1 LKEKTVR
8 NDVQPYI
15 KDLQNHISSA
25 IETIDGHGQ
34 FVHDDW
40 THRSGGGGQ
49 ARVMQDGGVFEKGGV
64 NFSAVTGVMP
74 QKLAAR
80 MGLEG
85 APTFFATGVS
95 VVLHPR
101 NPFVPTTHCNFRYFE
116 CHDANGQAV
125 DAWFGGGAD
134 LTPYY
139 PYLEDAEHFHRALRS
154 ACDPFGYDL
163 YQKYKAQCDAYFFLP
178 HRDETR
184 GVGGIFFDNLRA
196 DSSAGLERHFA
207 FLRST
212 GDAFLDAYLP
222 IVERRRHEPY
232 GEREKTFQEVRR
244 GRYAEFNLVHD
255 RGTAFGLE
263 TGGRTESILMSLPPV
278 VRWVYNFIPELGSR
292 EADLQDFLRPRDWL
306 GIGDPQPNP

>member
-1 LKEKTVR
+1 MKH
-8 NDVQPYI
+8 DVQTYI
-15 KDLQNHISSA
+15 KDLQSRISSA
-25 IETIDGHGQ
+25 IEGMDGHAK
-34 FVHDDW
+34 FLHDDW

-49 ARVMQDGGVFEKGGV
+49 ARVMQDGAIFEKGGV

-74 QKLAAR
+74 QKLAER

-85 APTFFATGVS
+85 TPTFFATGVS

-116 CHDANGQAV
+116 CHDKDGQIV

-139 PYLEDAEHFHRALRS
+139 PYLEDAQHFHRTLKN
-154 ACDPFGYDL
+154 ACDPFGLEL
-163 YQKYKAQCDAYFFLP
+163 YPKFKAQCDTYFFLP

-196 DSSAGLERHFA
+196 NGIVNLEQYFA
-207 FLRST
+207 FLQST
-212 GDAFLDAYLP
+212 GNSFLNAYLP
-222 IVERRRHEPY
+222 IVERRKLETY
-232 GEREKTFQEVRR
+232 TAREKTFQEIRR

-278 VRWVYNFIPELGSR
+278 VRWVYNFTPEPGSR
-292 EADLQDFLRPRDWL
+292 EAALQDFLRPRDWL
-306 GIGDPQPNP
+306 GLENA